1 LGTGA
6 SGYSYLL
13 AGAAVGGVLGVG
25 LANRVGAASRLTPV
39 IMGSF
44 CLMAVPF
51 LLTIPVRSP
60 VPAFLLQV
68 VSGTGA
74 VVVDVLVITILQ
86 RDVRGSVLSRVLGIC
101 DTIVLAGILLASLS
115 TGVVLAHTSVTV
127 ALAVIGAG
135 VPLLGLAGLPTL
147 LRADRMSAAESA
159 RLRQRT
165 RLLSDLDLL
174 ADANRST
181 LERLAAAA
189 QEVDLPPDEVLI
201 QEGDQPDYLWILA
214 SGELLVQSS
223 DRLAS
228 RELAL
233 VTAPGYV
240 GELGLLHGIKRT
252 ATVRTSQQSSL
263 LRIDGQD
270 FLSALEDSRP
280 SPALLS
286 LAGTRL
292 ARGPSQAA
300 RNEREH
306 LLSPSQMAICRED
319 DSRDVGSQTDAS

>member
-1 LGTGA
+1 
-6 SGYSYLL
+6 
-13 AGAAVGGVLGVG
+13 
-25 LANRVGAASRLTPV
+25 
-39 IMGSF
+39 M
-44 CLMAVPF
+44 
-51 LLTIPVRSP
+51 
-60 VPAFLLQV
+60 
-68 VSGTGA
+68 
-74 VVVDVLVITILQ
+74 
-86 RDVRGSVLSRVLGIC
+86 LSRVLGIS

-115 TGVVLAHTSVTV
+115 TGVVLAHTSVNV
-127 ALAVIGAG
+127 ALAAIGAG
-135 VPLLGLAGLPTL
+135 IPLLGLAGLPTL
-147 LRADRMSAAESA
+147 LRADRMSAAQSE
-159 RLRQRT
+159 RLRQRI

-189 QEVDLPPDEVLI
+189 QEVDLPPGEVLI
-201 QEGDQPDYLWILA
+201 REGDQPDYLWILA
-214 SGELLVQSS
+214 SGELLVQAS
-223 DRLAS
+223 DRLAP

-252 ATVRTSQQSSL
+252 ATVRTSQESSL
-263 LRIDGQD
+263 LRIDGQE

-300 RNEREH
+300 RSQRGQ
-306 LLSPSQMAICRED
+306 LLSPSRMAICRED
-319 DSRDVGSQTDAS
+319 DSRDVGSQTDDS